1 MTRASASTAATTTW
15 TDSSTAKIPTAR
27 AAPTTSGGELH
38 EVGGLDPNACGL
50 YDMTGNAFEWTQD
63 YYASDY
69 YDESPT
75 VDPEGPTS
83 GSARSRRGG
92 AVSYPPSRCRVADR
106 NSLNAG
112 DTRDDTGLR
121 VVKNAD

>member
-1 MTRASASTAATTTW
+1 
-15 TDSSTAKIPTAR
+15 
-27 AAPTTSGGELH
+27 
-38 EVGGLDPNACGL
+38 
-50 YDMTGNAFEWTQD
+50 MTGNAFEWTQD